1 MIDEKRARPPVIA
14 VREMEDR
21 IADAINTAH
30 LPAWAVRLV
39 LERITAQIAQQ
50 EQREYAAAF
59 SRMDAQDSRGVDGR
73 EGAADDGADQ
83 SGI

>member
-1 MIDEKRARPPVIA
+1 MIDESKVRPPVIV

-21 IADAINTAH
+21 IADAVNAAH

-50 EQREYAAAF
+50 EQREYAAAV
-59 SRMDAQDSRGVDGR
+59 SRMSAQDSSGVDSG
-73 EGAADDGADQ
+73 EGAADGGSDPADL
-83 SGI
+83 